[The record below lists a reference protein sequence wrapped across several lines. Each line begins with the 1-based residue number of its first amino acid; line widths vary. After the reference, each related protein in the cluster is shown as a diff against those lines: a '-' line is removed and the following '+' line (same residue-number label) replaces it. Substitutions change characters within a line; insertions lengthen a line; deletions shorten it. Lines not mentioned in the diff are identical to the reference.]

1 MTFFKGSRYERVGE
15 VELEAAPGRLL
26 RYKRVRLIPETPG
39 RFSHVVTE
47 GERIDLVAH
56 RYFRDSERFWRI
68 CDANAALWPPDL
80 LREAGVLIEIPG
92 AEGR

>member
-15 VELEAAPGRLL
+15 VELQDPSGRLL
-26 RYKRVRLIPETPG
+26 RYKRVRFIPPTPG
-39 RFSHVVTE
+39 RFSHIVTE
-47 GERIDLVAH
+47 GERIDLVSH

-68 CDANAALWPPDL
+68 CDANDALWPPDL
-80 LREAGVLIEIPG
+80 VAEPGTLIRVPG

>member
-1 MTFFKGSRYERVGE
+1 MTFFKGSRYEDVGE
-15 VELEAAPGRLL
+15 GELLDATGRLL
-26 RYKRVRLIPETPG
+26 RYKRVRLIPDTPG

-47 GERIDLVAH
+47 GERIDHVAH
-56 RYFRDSERFWRI
+56 RYFRDSERFWPI

-80 LREAGVLIEIPG
+80 LGEPGALIEIPG